1 MDERR
6 HVRRGPSGDTVHC
19 AASTCD
25 TTLMPPRMLRIAV
38 MSSPAQGGVPST
50 LLDQFDRQVIE
61 RDVRGE
67 IERAERVGDFDPLD
81 LGVWRALLTWI
92 EAQP

>member
-1 MDERR
+1 MAD
-6 HVRRGPSGDTVHC
+6 
-19 AASTCD
+19 
-25 TTLMPPRMLRIAV
+25 RIAV
-38 MSSPAQGGVPST
+38 DPIVLLYAVRYALCRRSYVVGVLRDEVVT
-50 LLDQFDRQVIE
+50 CWQVLDQFDRQVIE

-67 IERAERVGDFDPLD
+67 IERAERVGDFDPID